1 MPYRTLLILLL
12 ALLTFGTASAQ
23 EATSEPITL
32 NFYTHPSDRWNI
44 LIPPGWDNQSTDDY
58 ALLVNEALG
67 AEIYA
72 LSAPTTDVDAALAQA
87 ILLFMPDAGPGTP
100 LDEVNLTTGA
110 WQQRAFQM
118 ADGSAAVAYAQV
130 YEGRTYLIIYRN
142 RAGALPFVVR
152 TEARVEDGAGAQAA
166 LAAGFAQIGVAAGD
180 STGIEAPTVE
190 NGYFRATYAE
200 YSALTR
206 STSVTTADVILAPDA
221 AADAAHG
228 IAFTVV
234 RDFFL
239 TPQTDNF
246 LLLGMVVSFGIMA
259 LFIASLLIRRR
270 NLARDEETIRALE
283 QS

>member
-1 MPYRTLLILLL
+1 MSYRTLLALLV
-12 ALLTFGTASAQ
+12 ALLTIGTAAAQ
-23 EATSEPITL
+23 ETAQEPITL
-32 NFYTHPSDRWNI
+32 NFYTHPTDRWNV

-58 ALLVNEALG
+58 ALLVNETLG

-87 ILLFMPDAGPGTP
+87 ILLFMPDAGQGTP

-118 ADGSAAVAYAQV
+118 VDGSAAVVYAQV

-152 TEARVEDGAGAQAA
+152 TESRVADSAGAQAA
-166 LAAGFAQIGVAAGD
+166 LSAAFAQVGVAAGD
-180 STGIEAPTVE
+180 STSIEAPTVE
-190 NGYFRATYAE
+190 NGYFRARYDG

-206 STSVTTADVILAPDA
+206 STSVITADVILAPGDG
-221 AADAAHG
+221 ADAAHG

-246 LLLGMVVSFGIMA
+246 LVLGMVASFGILA

-270 NLARDEETIRALE
+270 NLARDEETLRTLE
-283 QS
+283 T

>member
-1 MPYRTLLILLL
+1 MPYRLLIALLL
-12 ALLTFGTASAQ
+12 ALFTFGAAAAQ
-23 EATSEPITL
+23 ETTQEPITL
-32 NFYTHPSDRWNI
+32 NFYTHPTERWNV
-44 LIPPGWDNQSTDDY
+44 LIPPGWDNQSTDQY
-58 ALLVNEALG
+58 ALLVNETLG

-87 ILLFMPDAGPGTP
+87 ILLFMPDVGQGTP

-118 ADGSAAVAYAQV
+118 ADGSAALAYAQV

-142 RAGALPFVVR
+142 SAGALPFVVR
-152 TEARVEDGAGAQAA
+152 TDTRVEDSAGAQAA
-166 LAAGFAQIGVAAGD
+166 LAAAFAQVGVAAGD
-180 STGIEAPTVE
+180 STNIEAPTVE
-190 NGYFRATYAE
+190 NGYYRANYAT

-206 STSVTTADVILAPDA
+206 STSMTTADVILAPGD
-221 AADAAHG
+221 AADAAHS

-246 LLLGMVVSFGIMA
+246 LLLGMVAIFAIMA
-259 LFIASLLIRRR
+259 LFIASLIIRRR
-270 NLARDEETIRALE
+270 NLARDEETLRALE
-283 QS
+283 Q